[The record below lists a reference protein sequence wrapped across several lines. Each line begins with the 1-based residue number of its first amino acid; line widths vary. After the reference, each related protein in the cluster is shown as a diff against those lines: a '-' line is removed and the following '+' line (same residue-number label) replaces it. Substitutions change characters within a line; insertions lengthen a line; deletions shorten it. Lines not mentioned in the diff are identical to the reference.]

1 MPVTHHRGITAPA
14 HVILAMLTEGAGV
27 PNGLFAECGVRTRG
41 VAQNLLDA
49 LGVVGQPRATYLR
62 QRQATERRQRAARL
76 SRHKRER

>member
-62 QRQATERRQRAARL
+62 RNR
-76 SRHKRER
+76 SRGAGQGGSGVGIG